1 MNNEIKKRDVR
12 RHRRTMRVRKAVRGT
27 ADKPRLCV
35 SKTNRH
41 ISVQLIDDLNG
52 ITLASAGTMTKEF
65 RNQNLVR
72 KSKISAR
79 QVGIKLAEL
88 AKAKNVQCIIFDRGH
103 HKYHGLLAELAN
115 GAREAGLQ
123 F

>member
-52 ITLASAGTMTKEF
+52 ITLASAGTMTKDF
-65 RNQNLVR
+65 RNQDLAR
-72 KSKISAR
+72 KSKTSAR